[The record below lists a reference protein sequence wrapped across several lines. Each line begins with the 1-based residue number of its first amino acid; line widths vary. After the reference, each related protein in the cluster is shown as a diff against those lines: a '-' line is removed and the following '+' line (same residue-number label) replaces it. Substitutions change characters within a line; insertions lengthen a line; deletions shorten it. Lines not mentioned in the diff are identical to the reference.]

1 MPAAPGKAG
10 AKPARERR
18 GATLQDRIV
27 VFFVVLLMA
36 VLLASFYLIHVTI
49 ERTAHDALRSELGVG
64 ARVFK
69 RLLEQNSQQL
79 LEATS
84 VLAYD
89 FGFREAIAS
98 RDRDTILSAL
108 SNHAARIKASG
119 MAVIGLDG
127 IIVSDTL
134 APNASGQ
141 PYAFPDLVNE
151 AAARG
156 RTSAIRLVG
165 GLPYQIVV
173 VPVLAPLP
181 IAWVS
186 MSFAIDDALARDRQ
200 RLTST
205 DVTFIDASG
214 ATPRILATTVP
225 ASRREDLLRNAPAII
240 AAGESAARVALR
252 GEDFEVLALP
262 LDDSVRSPIYAL
274 LQRAVADGLQP
285 YQALQVV
292 MLFLAALGL
301 AVTLF
306 GAIRIAQRV
315 TRPIAELAAAARQIE
330 RGNYDVNVSAT
341 GSFEIRELAD
351 AFAGMTRGL
360 AERDAMRDILGKV
373 ASTEVVNQLLKGEIE
388 LGGAEIDATVMFC
401 DVRNFTA
408 LAEKLTP
415 TQSLQLLNEFL
426 TEISRIVGEHDG
438 VVDKYIGDGVMAIF
452 GAPVARGDDTQRA
465 ALAALA
471 IRDGV
476 RALGVRLS
484 GRGMPNPEVGVGVN
498 TSRMI
503 AGNIGSPTRLN
514 YTVLGDGVNLA
525 SRLEGLTKRYHVP
538 IVAGSRTREQV
549 TGLVWRE
556 LDKVR
561 VRGRSLAE
569 CIFEPLGREG
579 EVGFYEMDQLEAWH
593 DALRNFRER
602 RWIVARAGFEAL
614 SGQRGYGRLTEIYLG
629 YLRELELRPPGAE
642 WDGAFT
648 LYEK

>member
-1 MPAAPGKAG
+1 V
-10 AKPARERR
+10 
-18 GATLQDRIV
+18 TL
-27 VFFVVLLMA
+27 
-36 VLLASFYLIHVTI
+36 
-49 ERTAHDALRSELGVG
+49 
-64 ARVFK
+64 
-69 RLLEQNSQQL
+69 
-79 LEATS
+79 
-84 VLAYD
+84 
-89 FGFREAIAS
+89 
-98 RDRDTILSAL
+98 
-108 SNHAARIKASG
+108 
-119 MAVIGLDG
+119 
-127 IIVSDTL
+127 
-134 APNASGQ
+134 
-141 PYAFPDLVNE
+141 
-151 AAARG
+151 
-156 RTSAIRLVG
+156 
-165 GLPYQIVV
+165 
-173 VPVLAPLP
+173 
-181 IAWVS
+181 
-186 MSFAIDDALARDRQ
+186 
-200 RLTST
+200 
-205 DVTFIDASG
+205 IDASG

-225 ASRREDLLRNAPAII
+225 ASRREDLLRHAPAII